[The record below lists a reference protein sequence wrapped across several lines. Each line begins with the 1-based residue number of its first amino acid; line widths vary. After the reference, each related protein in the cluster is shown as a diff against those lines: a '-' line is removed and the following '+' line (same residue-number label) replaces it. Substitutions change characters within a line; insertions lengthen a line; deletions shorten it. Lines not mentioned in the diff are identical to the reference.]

1 MSSKSLL
8 LHALSLRDR
17 ILEPNN
23 LPISG
28 QVWAYDKESCSREMF
43 VGNCITMLSVLG
55 MQDAEVSWNKDI
67 MAFDATWQGQPYTV
81 IISLQDDSLASDY
94 FYFLGVWT
102 CPQQMEINSTHPFG
116 DSTPWDEE
124 DLLKPAISYAVRI
137 FSDPLQYPDMQHT
150 MGGDFFGQS
159 IYDGHYY
166 LCGQTDMNDY
176 QNGNFVICPTS
187 HRQNHARHEI
197 RHALYSIR
205 NLMALMTRTV
215 GIYGKS
221 VGDDAGMRLYQD
233 LMMLMHQADKG
244 QIAPDEWDQLV
255 RQNGKAAL
263 RAAEISV
270 RYHSLQG
277 EVAGIEKLFAAIR
290 NELNISEM
298 HGIPSLMQ
306 RMETPFGHARDA
318 LGERLDI
325 VHRSERQ
332 AQILQ
337 QLLHSR
343 MLARQQELLKL
354 IAEKVS
360 V

>member
-17 ILEPNN
+17 ILEPNH

-55 MQDAEVSWNKDI
+55 MEDAELSWNEDI
-67 MAFDATWQGQPYTV
+67 MAFDATWKGQPYTV

-102 CPQQMEINSTHPFG
+102 CPQEMNLDKLHPFG

-124 DLLKPAISYAVRI
+124 DLLKPAISYAVRM
-137 FSDPLQYPDMQHT
+137 FNEPLQYPDLQRA

-166 LCGQTDMNDY
+166 LCGQTDMNEY
-176 QNGNFVICPTS
+176 QHGNFVICPIS
-187 HRQNHARHEI
+187 HRQNYVRHEI

-205 NLMALMTRTV
+205 NLMAMMTRTV
-215 GIYGKS
+215 GIYGKT

-233 LMMLMHQADKG
+233 LMMLMHQADQAK
-244 QIAPDEWDQLV
+244 IAPEEWDQLV

-270 RYHSLQG
+270 RYHSLRG
-277 EVAGIEKLFAAIR
+277 EVTGIEKLFTSIS
-290 NELNISEM
+290 NELNASEM
-298 HGIPSLMQ
+298 SGMSSLLQ
-306 RMETPFGHARDA
+306 RMETPFTHARDA
-318 LGERLDI
+318 LSERMDI
-325 VHRSERQ
+325 VQRSERQ

-343 MLARQQELLKL
+343 MLARQQELLKQ
-354 IAEKVS
+354 IAEKFPE
-360 V
+360 